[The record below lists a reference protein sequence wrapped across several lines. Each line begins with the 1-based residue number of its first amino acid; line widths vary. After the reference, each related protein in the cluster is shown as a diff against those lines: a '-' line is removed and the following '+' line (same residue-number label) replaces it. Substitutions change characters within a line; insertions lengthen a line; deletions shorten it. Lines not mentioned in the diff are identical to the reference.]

1 MIFSRYSAGILIRVI
16 IILGITVFIAFILI
30 TKSWF
35 FTPLVALSALLI
47 SVIELIQH
55 LHKQQRELNNFLIA
69 VKQGGFN
76 TSFNE
81 VGSFKSIF
89 KTFNE
94 IITSF
99 RSLAI
104 EKESNYQF
112 LVLLTENIRA
122 GIICYN
128 DIGEV
133 TMLNPTAKS
142 FIGKP
147 FLNNY
152 SDLKLHLPEF
162 YNQTTSLASGQTH
175 VVKMKLGQVM
185 QEILVHKKKMII
197 EDTTITI
204 LLLQNIQE
212 QLDTNELDSWQ
223 KLTRVMRHEIM
234 NSLTPIV
241 GLSEA
246 INSVLEQKKSL
257 NSNDEEFQDI
267 KESIDAIESRS
278 KALLQFVNAY
288 KDFSDTPDLHE
299 TNFDLTQTLMRV
311 DQLFHKD
318 FLEKKIKLKLP
329 SAPYL
334 MRGDEHLLE
343 GVLINLIKNSIE
355 AIEQNGK
362 IQITVSRNEKTKISI
377 ADDGPGLTDEQL
389 ENIFVPF
396 FTTKVEGSG
405 IGLSL
410 ARKVVQIHKGR
421 INAFVNDEGGLTIE
435 III

>member
-1 MIFSRYSAGILIRVI
+1 MIFSRYSAGILFRVLA
-16 IILGITVFIAFILI
+16 ILANTIFLAFLLI

-35 FTPLVALSALLI
+35 FTPLVAFSVLLGF
-47 SVIELIQH
+47 VMELIHH
-55 LHKQQRELNNFLIA
+55 LHKQQRELNNFLIS

-81 VGSFKSIF
+81 VGSFKYIF

-104 EKESNYQF
+104 EKESSYQF
-112 LVLLTENIRA
+112 MVLLTENIRA
-122 GIICYN
+122 GLICYN
-128 DIGEV
+128 ETGEI
-133 TMLNPTAKS
+133 TMLNPAAKS

-147 FLNNY
+147 ILHRY
-152 SDLKLHLPEF
+152 SDLESYQPEL
-162 YNQTTSLASGQTH
+162 YKQTIALASGQTQ
-175 VVKMKLGQVM
+175 VVKMKLGQVI
-185 QEILVHKKKMII
+185 QEILVHKKRMII
-197 EDTTITI
+197 EETTITV

-223 KLTRVMRHEIM
+223 KLTRVLRHEIM

-246 INSVLEQKKSL
+246 INTVLAQNKLLDSK
-257 NSNDEEFQDI
+257 DEDYQDI
-267 KESIDAIESRS
+267 KDSIEAIESRS

-288 KDFSDTPDLHE
+288 KDFSDTPDLHASD
-299 TNFDLTQTLMRV
+299 FDLRQTMLRAE
-311 DQLFHKD
+311 QLFHQDLSDKNIT
-318 FLEKKIKLKLP
+318 LHIPTSSITIL
-329 SAPYL
+329 
-334 MRGDEHLLE
+334 GDEHLLE
-343 GVLINLIKNSIE
+343 GVFINLIKNSIE
-355 AIEQNGK
+355 AIGQDG
-362 IQITVSRNEKTKISI
+362 QIHVTVRQNEKTTISF
-377 ADDGPGLTDEQL
+377 ADDGEGITDEQL

-396 FTTKVEGSG
+396 YTTKIEGSG

-410 ARKVVQIHKGR
+410 ARKVVQIHKGS
-421 INAFVNDEGGLTIE
+421 IKAFANDLGGLTVE